1 MLGER
6 NCFFRA
12 LSDQLCGSQQG
23 HHILRVIVTRYL
35 CQHRVEF
42 EEYIDR
48 EQF

>member
-1 MLGER
+1 MGGWLQEK
-6 NCFFRA
+6 
-12 LSDQLCGSQQG
+12 SQSSLHTHPHSQG

-42 EEYIDR
+42 EEYTDR